1 MHKNVRE
8 HVEEWYQ
15 SNRHSIDTSKIADV
29 GAFNI
34 NGSIKDI
41 IPHTI
46 GFDIYDGN
54 GVDVVIEP
62 GVVPEEHVGKYKFVT
77 SISSFQFCPD
87 PDLYKKQITD
97 LLCDGGFLF
106 LSMCS
111 NKCEKGH
118 SSSPNKYSYGDEV
131 RMSLTE
137 IQNFFETDFTITEL
151 KYTLVDNHT
160 DVIIKAI
167 KNEKNRHNKSLN
179 QEEQL

>member
-8 HVEEWYQ
+8 HVEDWY
-15 SNRHSIDTSKIADV
+15 SYNKDLIKSSRIADV

-41 IPHTI
+41 IPHAV

-62 GVVPEEHVGKYKFVT
+62 GIIPKKHIGVYNFVT

-87 PDLYKKQITD
+87 PNLYKKQITD
-97 LLCDGGFLF
+97 LLCKGGFLF

-111 NKCEKGH
+111 DKCEKGH

-151 KYTLVDNHT
+151 KYSLVDNHT
-160 DVIIKAI
+160 DVIIKA
-167 KNEKNRHNKSLN
+167 EKK
-179 QEEQL
+179 